1 MSGHAPPTARVL
13 CHVKERTSEGRIRV
27 GAYTW
32 APRFFFSSH
41 LHLGP
46 MSIFDLPHTKLPR
59 ERHVSEIHLQ
69 NRQRSR
75 IEQF

>member
-1 MSGHAPPTARVL
+1 MPCERKDERGENKSGGLHMGPTV
-13 CHVKERTSEGRIRV
+13 
-27 GAYTW
+27 
-32 APRFFFSSH
+32 FFFSSH